1 MSLITPNVFIQTPE
15 DITTTLEPPLVTI
28 YFITGNP
35 GLIGYY
41 HSFLSLLSSK
51 LGACVPNTRFQIY
64 GHSLSGF
71 EIDHPEK
78 DAEPR
83 VETDDDSGCYYDVEA
98 QISFLQKRLDGFL
111 KTHHGGG
118 SGGSDGTNK
127 TGKTAQRQKVILMG
141 HSVGA
146 YLAME
151 ILRRHRERQKAAPA
165 TAVDFDI
172 IGGVMLFPTVVDIAK
187 SQSGRKLT
195 VCPSSCLYCLW
206 FIESV
211 ADIFGRRRFS
221 ISSPSLLLSQVSWRG
236 W

>member
-15 DITTTLEPPLVTI
+15 DTTTTLEEPPVTI

-71 EIDHPEK
+71 EIDHAGK

-83 VETDDDSGCYYDVEA
+83 VETDDDSGYYYDVEA

-111 KTHHGGG
+111 KTHHGG
-118 SGGSDGTNK
+118 SDETNK
-127 TGKTAQRQKVILMG
+127 TGQTGQRQKVILMG

-151 ILRRHRERQKAAPA
+151 VLRRHRERQKAAPA

-187 SQSGRKLT
+187 SQSGRKIT
-195 VCPSSCLYCLW
+195 VCPSSWVYCMW
-206 FIESV
+206 FLESV
-211 ADIFGRRRFS
+211 ANILGRRHFS

-236 W
+236 C

>member
-15 DITTTLEPPLVTI
+15 DTTTTLEEPPVTI

-71 EIDHPEK
+71 EIDHAGK

-83 VETDDDSGCYYDVEA
+83 VETDDDDGYYYDVEA

-118 SGGSDGTNK
+118 DETNK
-127 TGKTAQRQKVILMG
+127 TGQTGQRQKVILVG

-151 ILRRHRERQKAAPA
+151 VLRRHRERQKAAPA

-187 SQSGRKLT
+187 SQSGRKIT
-195 VCPSSCLYCLW
+195 VCPSFWVYCMW
-206 FIESV
+206 SMERV
-211 ADIFGRRRFS
+211 ANILGRRHFS

-236 W
+236 C